1 MIKDVKAAKGTRLDA
16 FGMQAHYD
24 VDGFSAAQFKNV
36 AEKYIEAAGKVQLT
50 ELDFK
55 ASSTYDGS
63 AAAKESEYTKM
74 AYCHKNLFE
83 AIKGLNKSGSKVS
96 GLTVWG
102 VIEPNSWLHSA
113 SNVGGGAN
121 GSKQC
126 PLLFDGNYKAKP
138 AFWAYVDA
146 KKLEPSIQKITITE
160 AKNGKISGETY
171 SIDQGE
177 VQASFIPVWDKDG
190 LTVLVNVKDTTVDTN
205 DSVTVYVDPDN
216 SASDVKPVKKKVTRA
231 EANASAD
238 GYQATVKI
246 PMEGLKVA
254 RKISM
259 DVVVTNNGQVGSFND
274 LKGTQETSSKYYAVA
289 TVKPGVEKITYGT
302 ITVDG
307 EEDAAWK
314 NAETIPLTINLGSE
328 VSADAKALW
337 DNNNLYVY
345 AVIKDSVLDK
355 TGGEKHEQDSLEV
368 FIDED
373 NGKTVSYGED
383 DKQYRINYENEQSFN
398 GKKCNAENVSSK
410 TKQIDGGYVVEAA
423 FKWTDIKPKNGT
435 KIGLELQIND
445 AKDGK
450 RTGTLSWYDETGM
463 GWSGSNVYG
472 TVELVNKTSSVENS
486 KVEITI
492 SGDKKIEVPV
502 SVSKDQNGKVTG
514 ASATVS
520 GTKGQISAE
529 TAGKIAEA
537 VGTDSVAITVE
548 VKDSKGNVKYTVTTD
563 SKNLTD
569 NVAMK
574 VFVINEKTGAY
585 ELVNGKT
592 YKTDKD
598 GNLKFSLAKGGD
610 YTLLSTKEAAKI
622 EKAILKTVAPKKT
635 KVTVKKGKATTLA
648 LSSEL
653 NKNNVKKIT
662 YKSSKKSVA
671 TVNKKGKITAK
682 KKGTAFVKATV
693 TLKNGKTKTVSMKIT
708 VK

>member
-1 MIKDVKAAKGTRLDA
+1 
-16 FGMQAHYD
+16 
-24 VDGFSAAQFKNV
+24 
-36 AEKYIEAAGKVQLT
+36 
-50 ELDFK
+50 
-55 ASSTYDGS
+55 
-63 AAAKESEYTKM
+63 M

-83 AIKGLNKSGSKVS
+83 AIKALNKNGPKVS

-102 VIEPNSWLHSA
+102 VIEPNSWLHGQ

-138 AFWAYVDA
+138 AYWAYVDA
-146 KKLEPSIQKITITE
+146 SKLEPAIQKITITE

-171 SIDQGE
+171 NIEQDE

-205 DSVTVYVDPDN
+205 DSVTVYVDPSN
-216 SASDVKPVKKKVTRA
+216 SASDVTPFKETVTRA

-254 RKISM
+254 QKISM
-259 DVVVTNNGQVGSFND
+259 DVVVKNNKQVGSFND

-314 NAETIPLTINLGSE
+314 NAVTIPLTINLGSE
-328 VSADAKALW
+328 VSADAKVLW

-383 DKQYRINYENEQSFN
+383 DKQYRINYLNEQSFN

-410 TKQIDGGYVVEAA
+410 TKKIDGGYVVEAA

-472 TVELVNKTSSVENS
+472 TVELVNKTSGNGGSIPGGSSGSGSSGVRPETKPDSGNETKPDSGNETKPDGSTVENS

-492 SGDKKIEVPV
+492 SGDKKIEVSV
-502 SVSKDQNGKVTG
+502 SVSKDQNGKVTD

-520 GTKGQISAE
+520 GTKGQISSEA
-529 TAGKIAEA
+529 AGKIAEA
-537 VGTDSVAITVE
+537 AGTDSVAITVE

-569 NVAMK
+569 NVSMK
-574 VFVINEKTGAY
+574 VFVINKKTGAY

-635 KVTVKKGKATTLA
+635 KATVKKGKATTLA

-653 NKNNVKKIT
+653 NINNVKKIT

-682 KKGTAFVKATV
+682 KKGTASVKATV